1 MSTPFPIIDAHHH
14 LWDLTS
20 GRYPWLQDEIIP
32 TFRYGDYSSICRNYL
47 PAEFRQDNNR
57 QNVVASVHMEAEWS
71 TDDPVA
77 ETDWLHRVAEADGVP
92 SAIIGQAWFC
102 RDDINTVLAGH
113 AAYPL
118 IRGIRQKPVAAATQ
132 DQVISGAPGTMSDP
146 KFREGYAIMAKHS
159 LHYDLQVPWWHL
171 EEAGD
176 LARDFPDTPIILNHT
191 GLPSDRSERSLLGWR
206 AGMEALADV
215 ANTAVKISGIGMPGE
230 AWTVELNRHVVL
242 TTIAIFGVERCMFAS
257 NFPVDSLVASYDTIF
272 DGFREITE
280 ELGQSAQR
288 RLFHDNAKRYYRID
302 M

>member
-1 MSTPFPIIDAHHH
+1 
-14 LWDLTS
+14 
-20 GRYPWLQDEIIP
+20 
-32 TFRYGDYSSICRNYL
+32 
-47 PAEFRQDNNR
+47 
-57 QNVVASVHMEAEWS
+57 MEAEWS

-102 RDDINTVLAGH
+102 RDDIDTVLAGH

-171 EEAGD
+171 EEARD

-230 AWTVELNRHVVL
+230 AWTVELNRNIVL

-272 DGFREITE
+272 DGFREITK

-288 RLFHDNAKRYYRID
+288 KLFHDNAKRYYRID
-302 M
+302 T